1 MAVPSTTAPY
11 AALALVAVA
20 LSSASMGEEPAPR
33 ADPPAEVQ
41 ALVDRNAGCNSL
53 ATHPEPNS
61 AAQLDAQRLYF
72 KCDAIANDV
81 ALLRKRYQND
91 PRILEAL
98 DLAELPAD
106 ADDLIHRRMGC
117 DEWAA
122 EVRAH
127 PDRAA
132 GIEATRAYLK
142 CDAVAK
148 DEAALRRKYS
158 GNPAIL
164 KFLDAKWVHIVKR
177 VPVKI
182 APQANPAET
191 SKGPSHIIDR

>member
-1 MAVPSTTAPY
+1 MVL
-11 AALALVAVA
+11 AALALCAIA
-20 LSSASMGEEPAPR
+20 LSSASMGEEPAAR

-41 ALVDRNAGCNSL
+41 ALIDRNAYCNAL
-53 ATHPEPNS
+53 DTHRES
-61 AAQLDAQRLYF
+61 TSVAQLDAQRLYF
-72 KCDAIANDV
+72 KCDAIARDA
-81 ALLRKRYQND
+81 ALLRKRYQSD

-106 ADDLIHRRMGC
+106 ADDLIHRRTGC

-122 EVRAH
+122 KIHAH

-148 DEAALRRKYS
+148 DEAALRQKYI
-158 GNPAIL
+158 GNHAIL
-164 KFLDAKWVHIVKR
+164 RLLDAKWVQIVKR
-177 VPVKI
+177 VPLKI
-182 APQANPAET
+182 APQANPADP
-191 SKGPSHIIDR
+191 SKGPTDLIDR